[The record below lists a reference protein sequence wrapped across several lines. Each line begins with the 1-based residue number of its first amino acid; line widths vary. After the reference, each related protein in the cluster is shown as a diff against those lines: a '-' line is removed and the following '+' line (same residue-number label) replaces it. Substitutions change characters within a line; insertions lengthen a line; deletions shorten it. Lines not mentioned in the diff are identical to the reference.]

1 MADDKYHGTS
11 TQSMCKF
18 ASFHLGGGGGGM
30 QAGYFIVIAV
40 PVYSGNQPL
49 VENYIIS

>member
-1 MADDKYHGTS
+1 MTS
-11 TQSMCKF
+11 IMEPARKACVNLRLSTW
-18 ASFHLGGGGGGM
+18 GGGGGGM